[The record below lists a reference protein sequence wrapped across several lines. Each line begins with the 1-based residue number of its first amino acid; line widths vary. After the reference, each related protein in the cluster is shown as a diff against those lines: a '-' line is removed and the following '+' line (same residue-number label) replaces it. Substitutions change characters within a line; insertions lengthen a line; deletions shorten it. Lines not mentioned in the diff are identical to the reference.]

1 MAATMIAQTLA
12 AVPASTHTPSP
23 IPEPTTTWT
32 ATPEETAP
40 DPLPV
45 QNTGIT
51 LQNGECYDL
60 DTGDAPYV
68 MDADC
73 DILSTVNQEL
83 LPQNGAL
90 LSGYA
95 DMNPPTRSE
104 CMLKEY
110 ASDHL
115 VAQSDL
121 YLCFVT
127 SEGDYGFLVGR
138 QDSAPFEIY
147 STRLIFDYW
156 VFH

>member
-1 MAATMIAQTLA
+1 MIAQTLA

-23 IPEPTTTWT
+23 FPEPTATWT

-60 DTGDAPYV
+60 DTGDVPFAV
-68 MDADC
+68 DADC

-95 DMNPPTRSE
+95 DMNPRTRSGKNRE
-104 CMLKEY
+104 NKPVRIVPIPAAILRISK
-110 ASDHL
+110 
-115 VAQSDL
+115 
-121 YLCFVT
+121 T
-127 SEGDYGFLVGR
+127 SIIIPFLV
-138 QDSAPFEIY
+138 
-147 STRLIFDYW
+147 
-156 VFH
+156 